1 MIEDNF
7 RMEDKMQFLPTEE
20 NVKIGGRTIFRDNI
34 RYLGYSATSIS
45 FRFTGKKA
53 QAVIISDPADWP
65 DEHHAWIGIFIN
77 DATVPVKR
85 VELQKLR
92 QTVDL
97 YDAETTQTVTVTIM
111 KYSEPEYA
119 ICGIEK
125 LIIDTDELLTPPPA
139 KSRRIQMI
147 GDSITCGYGVEGS
160 VEDLVHDTAVENPTK
175 SYSVKTARALDA
187 DFEIVAWNGKG
198 VISAYIGED
207 DDQPDDSWLV
217 PMLYEYTDA
226 GCCQQFFHEPPSM
239 WEKWDH
245 SSFEPDL
252 ITVYLG
258 TNDASYTKN
267 YPERKKAFGL
277 VYQGFLRNIH
287 QKHPHAKILCMLG
300 TMEYS
305 LCSTVQHAV
314 KEFSNAN
321 KDVEIKYLQLPPQD
335 EENDG
340 LGTFW
345 HPTEATHEKAAQLVI
360 HAAKELMGWD

>member
-1 MIEDNF
+1 MN
-7 RMEDKMQFLPTEE
+7 FLPTEDH
-20 NVKIGGRTIFRDNI
+20 VKVSGRTIYRDNV

-45 FRFTGKKA
+45 FCFTGCKA
-53 QAVIISDPADWP
+53 QAVMISDPADWP
-65 DEHHAWIGIFIN
+65 EEQHARVGIFVN
-77 DATVPVKR
+77 DNPEPSKR
-85 VELQKLR
+85 IELKELR
-92 QTVDL
+92 QTIDL
-97 YDAETTQTVTVTIM
+97 YEAKTPETVTITIM

-119 ICGIEK
+119 ICGIEE
-125 LIIDTDELLTPPPA
+125 LIIDTDTLLAPPA
-139 KSRRIQMI
+139 PKNRKIQII

-160 VEDLVHDTAVENPTK
+160 ASDLLHDTAVENPTK

-198 VISAYIGED
+198 VISAYIGEG
-207 DDQPDDSWLV
+207 DQADDSWLV

-245 SSFEPDL
+245 TRFEPDL

-267 YPERKKAFGL
+267 YPERKKAFSL

-287 QKHPHAKILCMLG
+287 AKHPQAKILCMLG
-300 TMEYS
+300 TMDQT

-314 KEFSNAN
+314 KEFSKAN
-321 KDVEIKYLQLPPQD
+321 EDVSIKYLQLPLQD
-335 EENDG
+335 EENYG
-340 LGTFW
+340 IGTFW
-345 HPTEATHEKAAQLVI
+345 HPTEATHEKTAQLVI
-360 HAAKELMGWD
+360 AAAKKLMGWE